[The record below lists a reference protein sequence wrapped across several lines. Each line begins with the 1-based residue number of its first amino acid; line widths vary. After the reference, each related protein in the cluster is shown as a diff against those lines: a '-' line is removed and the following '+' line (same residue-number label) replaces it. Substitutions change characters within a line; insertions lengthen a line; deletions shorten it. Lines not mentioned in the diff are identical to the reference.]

1 MRRKLPKIPTDSKTE
16 IAAVKCTIY
25 YQYINFQS
33 LKSIRKKIFKLQ
45 FLNYFTK
52 EIKVFFKTDLQGAPT
67 VIYDIAQYHMKL
79 VLHCWT
85 SYTVFISVMA
95 NLSGIRSNFFLH
107 SNKKSVGFIT
117 YTWGCLY
124 ILHITFNN
132 H

>member
-16 IAAVKCTIY
+16 IAAVKCIIY

-79 VLHCWT
+79 VLHC
-85 SYTVFISVMA
+85 
-95 NLSGIRSNFFLH
+95 
-107 SNKKSVGFIT
+107 
-117 YTWGCLY
+117 
-124 ILHITFNN
+124 
-132 H
+132 